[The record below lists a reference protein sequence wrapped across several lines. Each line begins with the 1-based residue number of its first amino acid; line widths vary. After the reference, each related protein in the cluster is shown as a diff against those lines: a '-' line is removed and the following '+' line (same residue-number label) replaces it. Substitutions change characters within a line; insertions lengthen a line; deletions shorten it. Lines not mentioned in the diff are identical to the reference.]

1 MPMSKKKSTTNN
13 NLGGDQIVYLND
25 EQKQIEK
32 DTIETYNVSANDIEV
47 DKLVQ
52 KVYSEFENSDERKL
66 MLEGI
71 KYYDNESKI
80 DEKKRYDHCGTD
92 SKENTKLSNTK
103 VHKNFMR
110 KMTRQKVNTLLGKPY
125 SIDTDDETYKQILED
140 EYFDKYMYR
149 KVFNTCKEAI
159 KEGINWLNAYYDEN
173 GKLQFRRVPGNQVK
187 AFWIDREHTK
197 IAQLIHYYEIE
208 VFKGEE
214 KKTTT
219 YADYYS
225 QNGVIHYIKGDNGF
239 ERDSERPKEEGNFTL
254 MIPQTEDIVNDKGE
268 VVETTY
274 KLDENGNIIFEPQQM
289 VWDRIPW
296 VPLKY
301 NEEETSLL
309 KYIRSYQD
317 TYESLIST
325 MVDIVQDIPN
335 AIKYFKGYGG
345 ADLAELTRNIA
356 QYRAI
361 LVDPDGDVGSLN
373 TEFNGSTFGELL
385 DRLRKDAYEDGAGV
399 DMQNDNTGDKSGV
412 GLKFLYSDLDL
423 DLEELEQEMDVFFE
437 WLLWFVDYDINLK
450 HHQDYSNVE
459 VTFNFNKTTIIDE
472 GELID
477 MINNSRD
484 MIPDKILLP
493 KHPFVEDVT
502 EVEEAI
508 EEQEEEEQK
517 KLEEQMKAFGNQP
530 IVPQDPSKES
540 QATAKNGGG
549 KQSTAKNSSES
560 QANVESKKDEKKDK
574 KAKNNTNS

>member
-1 MPMSKKKSTTNN
+1 MPKSKKRSMLNN
-13 NLGGDQIVYLND
+13 NLGGGQITYLEGD
-25 EQKQIEK
+25 KTPDK

-52 KVYSEFENSDERKL
+52 KVYIDFNNGEERKL

-80 DEKKRYDHCGTD
+80 DEKVRYDHCGTD
-92 SKENTKLSNTK
+92 SSVNDKLSNAK

-125 SIDTDDETYKQILED
+125 SIDTKNEAYKEILEN

-149 KVFNTCKEAI
+149 KVYNTCKEAI

-187 AFWIDREHTK
+187 VFWVDREHTK
-197 IAQLIHYYEIE
+197 IAQLIHYYDI
-208 VFKGEE
+208 VVYKGEE

-225 QNGVIHYIKGDNGF
+225 SNGVIHYVKEDSGF
-239 ERDSERPKEEGNFTL
+239 ARDKEKPREEGNFTL

-274 KLDENGNIIFEPQQM
+274 KLDENGNIIFEPQAM

-296 VPLKY
+296 IPLKY

-309 KYIRSYQD
+309 KYIRAYQD

-345 ADLAELTRNIA
+345 TDLAELTANIA
-356 QYRAI
+356 QYRAVLI
-361 LVDPDGDVGSLN
+361 DGDGDIGSLD

-399 DMQNDNTGDKSGV
+399 DMQNDKTGDKSGV

-423 DLEELEQEMDVFFE
+423 DLEELEQEMGVFFE
-437 WLLWFVDYDINLK
+437 WLLWFIDYDIRMK
-450 HHQDYSNVE
+450 HGLDFEEEE
-459 VTFNFNKTTIIDE
+459 VTFQFNKTNIVNE
-472 GELID
+472 SELIS
-477 MINNSRD
+477 MINSSRG
-484 MIPDKILLP
+484 MIPDTILLP
-493 KHPFVEDVT
+493 RHPFVEDVS

-508 EEQEEEEQK
+508 EEQRVAEEEEMQK
-517 KLEEQMKAFGNQP
+517 QMEMYGNSPIMANTAGSKLPKVTTNSNSKAPTN
-530 IVPQDPSKES
+530 K
-540 QATAKNGGG
+540 T
-549 KQSTAKNSSES
+549 NS
-560 QANVESKKDEKKDK
+560 NNKKDEKKDQ
-574 KAKNNTNS
+574 KAKSNTNS